1 MHCTLPSTRW
11 RMAALRSAAEA
22 ARHGAQ
28 ATAAMRKAKA
38 GRSAYLGDDQLLG
51 VVDPGAQA
59 VAEAFG
65 ALAKVGEP
73 A

>member
-1 MHCTLPSTRW
+1 
-11 RMAALRSAAEA
+11 
-22 ARHGAQ
+22 
-28 ATAAMRKAKA
+28 MRKAKA